1 MDLDLGK
8 IGQHNLWEIDIFFKF
23 HNKLM
28 LWNDI
33 DMYKNTN
40 IGIITLFKD
49 IMSFRINLWV
59 YKLFLTNFDH
69 IENHPDRHKR

>member
-1 MDLDLGK
+1 
-8 IGQHNLWEIDIFFKF
+8 
-23 HNKLM
+23 
-28 LWNDI
+28 
-33 DMYKNTN
+33 MYKNTN